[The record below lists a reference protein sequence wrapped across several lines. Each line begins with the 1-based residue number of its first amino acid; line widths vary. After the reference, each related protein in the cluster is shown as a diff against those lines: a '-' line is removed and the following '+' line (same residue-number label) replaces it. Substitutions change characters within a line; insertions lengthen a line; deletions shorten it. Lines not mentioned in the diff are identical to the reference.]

1 MCYITSKLVTPTL
14 MEMKFLRI
22 FPLYLLNL
30 ILFCG
35 FFLGGIYVS
44 CRFMLGLVMEALGYP
59 TGIAAVFPKIMALIA
74 GLGGGFWGLMIAAF
88 LARFL
93 ARQLLEDVDFG
104 ERPILNITMTSFISF
119 LLVTAIMVAVGGDR
133 INIGA
138 ILKVLLET

>member
-88 LARFL
+88 TTRFL
-93 ARQLLEDVDFG
+93 ARQFLEDVPLGD
-104 ERPILNITMTSFISF
+104 RPILNLTMSSFISF
-119 LLVTAIMVAVGGDR
+119 LFVIAILIAIGGDR
-133 INIGA
+133 VNLGA
-138 ILKVLLET
+138 ILKILLAT